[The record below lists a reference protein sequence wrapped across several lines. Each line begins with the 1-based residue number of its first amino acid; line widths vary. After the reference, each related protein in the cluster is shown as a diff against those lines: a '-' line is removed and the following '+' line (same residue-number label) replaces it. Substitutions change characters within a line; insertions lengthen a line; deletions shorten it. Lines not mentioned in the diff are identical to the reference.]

1 MIAALLLERGARVDD
16 RDNRGRTALMMAA
29 ESNHSTMVDF
39 LLSKGADAAARDKEG
54 KTAADLATR
63 VAIKDR
69 LGRR

>member
-1 MIAALLLERGARVDD
+1 
-16 RDNRGRTALMMAA
+16 MMAA